1 MPTGARDPE
10 IAKRIAAMNAL
21 GPSKV
26 NPDVEA
32 AMRGEKGKRPKKV
45 CPQCGEPMTPGHSH
59 DEIKDDVRAE
69 MMDRGVAR

>member
-1 MPTGARDPE
+1 MATGARDPE
-10 IAKRIAAMNAL
+10 IAKRIAAL
-21 GPSKV
+21 GRSKV

-45 CPQCGEPMTPGHSH
+45 CPQCGEPMTRGHSH